1 MEQNWAMSI
10 KNIYNIFKK
19 ELAFQSYS
27 KMLVMLLLPLLFIS
41 SGYIYVHYKNTID
54 SYQQFKKTED
64 EYKELGIDIKQAL
77 ASPVKVKEGE
87 LKSEDGDGEIVEN
100 ILRFDYENF
109 VLSLHHL
116 EPKQSVIMTLEL
128 MGFIIFPLA
137 FTLYAIYISS
147 YDIRFKTVKVKAVSH
162 DWKSVLLAKQCS
174 VYMVM
179 AAAVI
184 AVVCTAYVSS
194 FVFYSL
200 ASRAIPVGEFTKP
213 AVSKSNIPLQLVVVL
228 AVSFIFS
235 TVGFYLGVLFRSF
248 ITPALLYI
256 VYSLLIP
263 ALGRF
268 DLKNLLSNLGHAVFS
283 FSGGFK
289 LFTPVK
295 VDMIPVVIILAA
307 SIGLLSA
314 VTYYMAHRQSKY
326 VV

>member
-27 KMLVMLLLPLLFIS
+27 KMLIILLLPLLFIS

-54 SYQQFKKTED
+54 SYQQFKKTEG

-77 ASPVKVKEGE
+77 ESPVKVKEGE
-87 LKSEDGDGEIVEN
+87 LKSKDGDGEIVEN

-162 DWKSVLLAKQCS
+162 DWKSVLFAKQCS

-184 AVVCTAYVSS
+184 AVVCMAYVSS
-194 FVFYSL
+194 LVFIPWLQGSYRSASSQYPLFQKAISRFSSL
-200 ASRAIPVGEFTKP
+200 SFWRSAS
-213 AVSKSNIPLQLVVVL
+213 
-228 AVSFIFS
+228 SFR
-235 TVGFYLGVLFRSF
+235 RSDF
-248 ITPALLYI
+248 IWASSSEALLHLLCFMSFTACL
-256 VYSLLIP
+256 SLL
-263 ALGRF
+263 
-268 DLKNLLSNLGHAVFS
+268 
-283 FSGGFK
+283 
-289 LFTPVK
+289 
-295 VDMIPVVIILAA
+295 
-307 SIGLLSA
+307 
-314 VTYYMAHRQSKY
+314 
-326 VV
+326 

>member
-200 ASRAIPVGEFTKP
+200 ASRAIPVGEFTIP

-228 AVSFIFS
+228 AVSFIFR
-235 TVGFYLGVLFRSF
+235 RSDF
-248 ITPALLYI
+248 IWASSSEALLRLLCCI
-256 VYSLLIP
+256 SFTACLSLLW
-263 ALGRF
+263 G
-268 DLKNLLSNLGHAVFS
+268 D
-283 FSGGFK
+283 
-289 LFTPVK
+289 
-295 VDMIPVVIILAA
+295 
-307 SIGLLSA
+307 SI
-314 VTYYMAHRQSKY
+314 
-326 VV
+326 